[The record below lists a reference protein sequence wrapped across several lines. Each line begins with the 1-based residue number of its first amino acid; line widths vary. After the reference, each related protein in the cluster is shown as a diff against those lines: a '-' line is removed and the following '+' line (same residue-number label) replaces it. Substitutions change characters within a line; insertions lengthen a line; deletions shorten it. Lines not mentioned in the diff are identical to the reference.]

1 MNVSLEEIST
11 WNKDDVIYVDTRG
24 EIAYNHGHIDGA
36 VALEKVAD
44 VEDKLPL
51 DATKKYVVYCTYGKN
66 SKPIADE
73 LRDKGYDA
81 YNLEGGF
88 RAWLLAYATGYD
100 EDELL
105 RYDRQIILP
114 QIGSEGQKKLKNAKV
129 LIVGAGGLGSPVAL
143 YLAGAG
149 IGQIGIMDADNV
161 SMTNLQRQIAFNET
175 MIDENKA
182 EAIKKVLEKLNSKI
196 RVQAYKEFLT
206 PDNAERIISDY
217 DFVIDGVDNFETKFL
232 INDTCVLLKKPF
244 CHAGILRFEGQVMT
258 YVPGKSSCYRC
269 IFEEI
274 PDKGSIPNCSE
285 AGVIGAMAG
294 TIGSIQALEAIKYF
308 TGAGELLTNRMF
320 VFDALSMNTRIAKLP
335 KGNAN
340 CRVCGEHADIINIK
354 ENREEYLIE
363 GCSVK

>member
-51 DATKKYVVYCTYGKN
+51 DVTKKYVVYCTYGKN
-66 SKPIADE
+66 SKPIADG
-73 LRDKGYDA
+73 LSDKGYDA

-88 RAWLLAYATGYD
+88 RAWLLANATNYD

-114 QIGSEGQKKLKNAKV
+114 QIGSEGQLKLKNAKV
-129 LIVGAGGLGSPVAL
+129 LIIGCGGLGSPVAL

-149 IGQIGIMDADNV
+149 IGKIGLVDADGV

-182 EAIKKVLEKLNSKI
+182 EATKKVLEKLNGKI
-196 RVQAYKEFLT
+196 EVVAYKELFT
-206 PDNAERIISDY
+206 PANAERLVSDY
-217 DFVIDGVDNFETKFL
+217 DFIIDGVDNFETKFL

-274 PDKGSIPNCSE
+274 PDRGSIPNCSE

-294 TIGSIQALEAIKYF
+294 VIGSIQALEAVKYF
-308 TGAGELLTNRMF
+308 TGAGELLTNRML
-320 VFDALSMNTRIAKLP
+320 VFDGLSMNTRIAKLP
-335 KGNAN
+335 NGNVN
-340 CRVCGEHADIINIK
+340 CRVCGEHADIKSIK
-354 ENREEYLIE
+354 ENKDEYRM
-363 GCSVK
+363 GSCSMC